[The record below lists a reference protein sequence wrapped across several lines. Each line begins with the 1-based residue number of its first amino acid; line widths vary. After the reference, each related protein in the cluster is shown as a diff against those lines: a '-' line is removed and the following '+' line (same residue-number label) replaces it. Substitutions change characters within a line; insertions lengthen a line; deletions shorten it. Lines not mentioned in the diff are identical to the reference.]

1 MDEKKLS
8 TILEALADKIDN
20 LELGVYIKTVSYEKL
35 KEENERLKKDNEDL
49 RAALDVTNYFTKK
62 VIEEETEDA

>member
-20 LELGVYIKTVSYEKL
+20 LELGVYIKNLDNEKLRGENEKL
-35 KEENERLKKDNEDL
+35 KEENDKLLKTVKILEK
-49 RAALDVTNYFTKK
+49 AIAQEV
-62 VIEEETEDA
+62 E